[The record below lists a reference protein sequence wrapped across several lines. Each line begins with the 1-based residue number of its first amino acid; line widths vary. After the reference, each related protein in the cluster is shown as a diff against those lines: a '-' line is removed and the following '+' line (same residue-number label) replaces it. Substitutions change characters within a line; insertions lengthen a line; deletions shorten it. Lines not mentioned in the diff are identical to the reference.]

1 MTDVGAYYDRK
12 AIERRAVVEAFA
24 KVRARIGEGATA
36 DRVLSVMKQV
46 EDEAGDTGD

>member
-1 MTDVGAYYDRK
+1 MTDIGAYYDRK

-24 KVRARIGEGATA
+24 KVLARIGEGATA

-46 EDEAGDTGD
+46 EDEAGDAGD